1 MQKLQTSYLAMTVLD
16 FSEVTADTRR
26 TPPHVAWLRDTPLD
40 LDDGSAVLLSD
51 TRYLLGQEDNKT

>member
-26 TPPHVAWLRDTPLD
+26 TLPLVAWLRDTPLD

-51 TRYLLGQEDNKT
+51 SRYLLGQEDNKT